1 MFVADKFN
9 INDKQ
14 MDKELVHL
22 IDTCDN
28 NGNKINVNS
37 SKYIDVEGRYTSP
50 SVLKL
55 VDYIKYITIDVANK
69 HFKGNIFK
77 PFVYNTWLMRY
88 DKGDYAKPHQH
99 WPMTF
104 SCVYYIKL
112 ENDSSGL
119 YLTDRK
125 KTINVKSG
133 DVIVLNGSEKH
144 EVFKT
149 NSTRYVAAVNIC
161 HDVR

>member
-1 MFVADKFN
+1 M
-9 INDKQ
+9 
-14 MDKELVHL
+14 
-22 IDTCDN
+22 
-28 NGNKINVNS
+28 
-37 SKYIDVEGRYTSP
+37 
-50 SVLKL
+50 
-55 VDYIKYITIDVANK
+55 
-69 HFKGNIFK
+69 
-77 PFVYNTWLMRY
+77 
-88 DKGDYAKPHQH
+88 
-99 WPMTF
+99 
-104 SCVYYIKL
+104 